1 MLVASNGCVL
11 CVATDANKAWHI
23 SKVRMF
29 AAGWTQIKPMKK
41 GNTMNLSKRF
51 LFIPYGFSK
60 KVIGQKNNRYS
71 QWIIWIL
78 SKKVDCSNSL

>member
-11 CVATDANKAWHI
+11 CAATDANKAWHI

-29 AAGWTQIKPMKK
+29 AARWTQITHIKK

-51 LFIPYGFSK
+51 LFIPYGFSR
-60 KVIGQKNNRYS
+60 KVNGQKNNRSYHHT
-71 QWIIWIL
+71 WIIWIV
-78 SKKVDCSNSL
+78 SPKVDCS